1 MEGIHLYGMHAFS
14 GKHDVVRTK
23 LRIKNN
29 NERWKEN
36 MIMQSGKSLLRR
48 KILSST
54 YLGSFLTG
62 LIKLT

>member
-1 MEGIHLYGMHAFS
+1 MEGIHSYGMHASS

-29 NERWKEN
+29 ESCKEN

-62 LIKLT
+62 LIKVT